1 MLVSPGPAS
10 TSASYRDSLVNV
22 TYQLPL
28 YPSSILLATDI
39 KLHIQTPFPLHS
51 LPTLLRMSNDDHIH
65 GGFGPFQFGK
75 VFPSKMG
82 RIKFRVEVQN
92 DLLVITLPGTQMIGY
107 VCDIVPRFPVEV
119 GSSVRERRST
129 LPIFEKE
136 NEKNTT
142 VLEKW
147 LVSKKD
153 RIKGPNHLP
162 SRDFQ
167 KGATQEDEVKLHL
180 DIDPTSA
187 LLHRYTHTN
196 ITSHTLTHP

>member
-1 MLVSPGPAS
+1 M
-10 TSASYRDSLVNV
+10 

-65 GGFGPFQFGK
+65 GGFGPFQFGE

-82 RIKFRVEVQN
+82 RIKFRVEVHN

-119 GSSVRERRST
+119 RNNVRERRST
-129 LPIFEKE
+129 LSILEKE

-147 LVSKKD
+147 LVSKKG
-153 RIKGPNHLP
+153 RVKGLNHLP

-167 KGATQEDEVKLHL
+167 KGATQEDKVKLHL

-187 LLHRYTHTN
+187 LLHRYTYTN
-196 ITSHTLTHP
+196 ITSHTPTHP